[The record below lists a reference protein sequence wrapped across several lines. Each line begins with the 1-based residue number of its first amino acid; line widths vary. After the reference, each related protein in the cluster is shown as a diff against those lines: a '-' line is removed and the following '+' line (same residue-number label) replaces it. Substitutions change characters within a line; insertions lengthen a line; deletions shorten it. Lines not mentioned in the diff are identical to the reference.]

1 MNETRN
7 ILSVNET
14 IETTWVRFTLKLIT
28 IMLQKLFNNFLVI
41 LRINITKTVR
51 SIYSKIL

>member
-14 IETTWVRFTLKLIT
+14 FETTWVRFTLKLIT